1 MEEFKAKDFNFEEE
15 YQKIKDNIKKPNI
28 LICGATGVG
37 KSSVVNKLFG
47 QEIAKVASGEPVTR
61 GIQKYESVSMS
72 VVLYDSEGYEIGS
85 EKLHSFKE
93 NIIDFIDK
101 KKGDEM
107 YDHIH
112 LVWYCISAANKRIT
126 DLDISTIKD
135 INNKNV
141 KVCVLFTQID
151 SVDDEELEQLIET
164 IKSNMPQIPYFRLSI
179 YDDEIPEEYLDWDN
193 LVEWSLKGL
202 DESLK
207 NGLIKSLDDCLY
219 KKRKFINRT
228 VIPGYGAAAA
238 AAAISPIPLSDSA
251 MLIPIQST
259 MCINIL
265 CLWGVD
271 KYSGAL
277 ESILSTTILS
287 QAGKFVAKTLTGNLL
302 KFIPGFGTV
311 LGTGI
316 NTVVASSFTVALG
329 YAISE
334 LSYKYVN
341 LIKDGKEVAILDI
354 FTNEAI
360 VDLINQYLKMSKKG
374 AENE

>member
-1 MEEFKAKDFNFEEE
+1 MEEFKANDFNFEKE
-15 YQKIKDNIKKPNI
+15 YQKIKDTIKKPNI

-101 KKGDEM
+101 KKEDEM

-207 NGLIKSLDDCLY
+207 NGLIKSLDDCLH

>member
-1 MEEFKAKDFNFEEE
+1 MEEFKANEFNFEEE

-47 QEIAKVASGEPVTR
+47 KEIAKVGSGEPITR
-61 GIQKYESVSMS
+61 GIQKYENEEMS

-85 EKLHSFKE
+85 EKINSFKE
-93 NIIDFIDK
+93 NIINFIDK
-101 KKGDEM
+101 QKQDKIDEN
-107 YDHIH
+107 IH

-135 INNKNV
+135 IYNKDV

-151 SVDDEELEQLIET
+151 SVDEEELEQLKET
-164 IKSNMPQIPYFRLSI
+164 MKSHMPQISYFTLSI
-179 YDDEIPEEYLDWDN
+179 YEEIPEEYLDWDN
-193 LVEWSLKGL
+193 LVEWSMNEL
-202 DESLK
+202 DESLR
-207 NGLIKSLDDCLY
+207 NGFIKELDACID
-219 KKRKFINRT
+219 KKRIFINKT
-228 VIPGYGAAAA
+228 IIPGYVTAAAT
-238 AAAISPIPLSDSA
+238 AAISPIPFSDSA
-251 MLIPIQST
+251 LLIPIQSG
-259 MCINIL
+259 MCMNIL
-265 CLWGVD
+265 YIWKID

-287 QAGKFVAKTLTGNLL
+287 QAGKFVARTLNGNLL
-302 KFIPGFGTV
+302 KVIPGFGTA
-311 LGTGI
+311 LGAGI
-316 NTVVASSFTVALG
+316 NAAVASSFTLALG

-341 LIKDGKEVAILDI
+341 LIKDGNEVPFLDI

-360 VDLINQYLKMSKKG
+360 LNLINESLKMKKG
-374 AENE
+374 A

>member
-101 KKGDEM
+101 KKKID
-107 YDHIH
+107 DQIH

-207 NGLIKSLDDCLY
+207 NGLIKSLDDCLH

>member
-101 KKGDEM
+101 KKEDEM

-207 NGLIKSLDDCLY
+207 NGLIKSLDDCLH

-259 MCINIL
+259 MCIKIL

>member
-101 KKGDEM
+101 KKEDEM

-207 NGLIKSLDDCLY
+207 NGLIKSLDDCLH

-287 QAGKFVAKTLTGNLL
+287 QAGKFVAKTLTGSLL

-341 LIKDGKEVAILDI
+341 LIKDG
-354 FTNEAI
+354 
-360 VDLINQYLKMSKKG
+360 
-374 AENE
+374 

>member
-101 KKGDEM
+101 KKEDEM

-207 NGLIKSLDDCLY
+207 NGLIKSLDDCLH

>member
-207 NGLIKSLDDCLY
+207 NGLIKSLDDCLH

>member
-101 KKGDEM
+101 KKEDEM

-207 NGLIKSLDDCLY
+207 NGLIKSLDDCLH

-354 FTNEAI
+354 FTDEAI

>member
-1 MEEFKAKDFNFEEE
+1 MEEVKAKDFNFEEE

-101 KKGDEM
+101 KKEDEM

-207 NGLIKSLDDCLY
+207 NGLIKSLDDCLH

>member
-277 ESILSTTILS
+277 ESILSTSILS
-287 QAGKFVAKTLTGNLL
+287 QAGKVVANTLTGNLL

-341 LIKDGKEVAILDI
+341 LIKDGKEIDILDI

-360 VDLINQYLKMSKKG
+360 VDLINENLKISKKG
-374 AENE
+374 A

>member
-101 KKGDEM
+101 KKEDEM